1 MCINLITFQRRTDI
15 PDLLVPVQCQQHPQL
30 GRGVKGFKKCLD
42 VRTYQ
47 PSGLI
52 IMNPIK
58 KDLEVKLIQVQI
70 EKSIES
76 IGSFVSFDSEMTS
89 N

>member
-1 MCINLITFQRRTDI
+1 MFGSYDLSNLKIES
-15 PDLLVPVQCQQHPQL
+15 H
-30 GRGVKGFKKCLD
+30 
-42 VRTYQ
+42 
-47 PSGLI
+47 
-52 IMNPIK
+52 K